1 MDYMAPQWIA
11 FPAYTEFTI
20 GWRMG
25 AGEGYKWEFWNWYET
40 LSPEQQREYQTLFP
54 YPCFWHYNKW
64 EENEQDIVPKNLSNE
79 VVDDETLKELIRRK
93 DVLYTPHSAFFT
105 DVSIKNSIEASL
117 NSAVK
122 MLKTGKSKNQIII

>member
-1 MDYMAPQWIA
+1 MSNK
-11 FPAYTEFTI
+11 EFFKKMKDNAIFINAARGMLTDTNALLDALNS
-20 GWRMG
+20 GKLWG
-25 AGEGYKWEFWNWYET
+25 AALDVY
-40 LSPEQQREYQTLFP
+40 
-54 YPCFWHYNKW
+54 
-64 EENEQDIVPKNLSNE
+64 ENEQDIVPKNLSSE

-117 NSAVK
+117 NSAVE